1 MKPEQ
6 EILIAKA
13 KQTLAAAQLLL
24 TNNFNDS
31 AVSRAY
37 YCMFYLAEAVLLEKN
52 LVYSS
57 HSAVISAFGREF
69 IKENFLPSEF
79 HRMLIAAQNDRNAG
93 DYGGLNAITAE
104 KASNQVKNAEQMLIE
119 IEKFI
124 LNFP

>member
-24 TNNFNDS
+24 TNDFNDS
-31 AVSRAY
+31 ASSRAY

-52 LVYSS
+52 LIYSS

-69 IKENFLPSEF
+69 IKENILPSEL
-79 HRMLIAAQNDRNAG
+79 HKMLIAAQN
-93 DYGGLNAITAE
+93 T
-104 KASNQVKNAEQMLIE
+104 
-119 IEKFI
+119 
-124 LNFP
+124 